1 MPRKSR
7 KEEIIEAIREYL
19 VGAVKRLEPITDER
33 LMKAASCA
41 RATYYNY
48 VTKGSVIESEIEV
61 ARRKQK
67 KYAKSVKASTDE
79 IGNEPSLRKRLVE
92 AEEGN
97 RRLLAL
103 IAKMIANLTTKYGVP
118 ANVVQAA
125 QLDKMPHP
133 DRRLSHAGRGRRKH

>member
-1 MPRKSR
+1 MSRKSR
-7 KEEIIEAIREYL
+7 EAEIIEAIRKYL
-19 VGAVKRLEPITDER
+19 AGAVKHPEPITDER

-41 RATYYNY
+41 RATYYKY
-48 VTKGSVIESEIEV
+48 VIKDSLIGCEIEV

-67 KYAKSVKASTDE
+67 KYAKSVEGSEDE
-79 IGNEPSLRKRLVE
+79 IGNETGLRKRLIE

-118 ANVVQAA
+118 ANVVLAA
-125 QLDKMPHP
+125 QLDEIPHP
-133 DRRLSHAGRGRRKH
+133 DRRLSHAGRGRRRH